1 MNSIPKINK
10 KKFSRKK
17 HLSICNNFKG
27 QLGKK
32 RKYLSER
39 REWTAL
45 IKKTSEIKPCYN
57 FLFV

>member
-1 MNSIPKINK
+1 MNTIPEINK

-17 HLSICNNFKG
+17 HSICNNFKG
-27 QLGKK
+27 QLGNK

-45 IKKTSEIKPCYN
+45 IKQTSEIKHCYN